1 MSPTPGMKETGWL
14 EFKYRNTGEP
24 IRFPVGTLHGGAGD
38 GPTLVVVGG
47 MHGSEFAGIEAA
59 IRIFNEVDPARLRG
73 TLKVCMIYNLPAF
86 VNHLG
91 FVVPH
96 DGKNP
101 STTFPG
107 SPIGTYGEAM
117 AYYFDQELLSK
128 ADAMVELHGGD
139 IPEALTPFVIAP
151 VTGDEAL
158 DARIREMAV
167 AYNIPIIAS
176 RKMPDPARPPVR
188 SAFGVTALRGKPAML
203 VESGQQGILN
213 MAEVETHL
221 IGLRNVLIH
230 LGMLPGQVVNTV
242 KRLFS
247 EEHMAI
253 RSEQAGMWYPAVKIT
268 DWVKAGQVV
277 GHIRDY
283 FGSPLAEVKAVS
295 DGIVT
300 VVRTSPAVA
309 AGNVLLEEDRITSRE
324 E

>member
-1 MSPTPGMKETGWL
+1 MSPTSGMKETGWL

-24 IRFPVGTLHGGAGD
+24 IRFPVGTLYGGAGD

-59 IRIFNEVDPARLRG
+59 IRIFNEVDPALLRG

-107 SPIGTYGEAM
+107 SSIGTYGEAM

-158 DARIREMAV
+158 DTRIRAMAV

-188 SAFGVTALRGKPAML
+188 SAFGVTALRGKPAIL

-213 MAEVETHL
+213 MTEVETHL

-253 RSEQAGMWYPAVKIT
+253 RSEHVGMWYPVVKIT
-268 DWVKAGQVV
+268 DWVQAGQVV

-300 VVRTSPAVA
+300 VVRTSPSVA
-309 AGNVLLEEDRITSRE
+309 AGNVLLEEDRITNRE